1 MTAPKRE
8 TESFVSPRP
17 SMFPEANED
26 SRGFKEHDLITC
38 KSKVHVDISL
48 RTVMSFTR
56 LGELELVSF
65 DPRHGARSPP
75 IGKRILVG
83 RYNDCFYPMVQ

>member
-1 MTAPKRE
+1 
-8 TESFVSPRP
+8 
-17 SMFPEANED
+17 
-26 SRGFKEHDLITC
+26 
-38 KSKVHVDISL
+38 
-48 RTVMSFTR
+48 MSFAR